1 MSNFLKSHIFFLHC
15 RQTNIHIKHL
25 ESHLK
30 HIAQDKS
37 ASLFLVLRNGESTT
51 WLKKFKKEKE
61 NISLYVYKDIYF
73 CTPLSTIQSMLR
85 RLWKLLQ
92 IHSL

>member
-1 MSNFLKSHIFFLHC
+1 MCVGVFVLEENVKLFEKSHFFLHC

-51 WLKKFKKEKE
+51 WLKKFKKKKRKRK
-61 NISLYVYKDIYF
+61 Y
-73 CTPLSTIQSMLR
+73 
-85 RLWKLLQ
+85 
-92 IHSL
+92 